1 MWSSTTPTASVNGP
15 ELVARTFSHP
25 GSNPNLSRLGRAA
38 RLLVH
43 HWGDLSETSRSK
55 PSAAIRVVPWKG
67 TDAELVA
74 LAGPGGPKFAAAVYD
89 RFGPDINRLV
99 RHLLGRDDDLDD
111 LVHDCFMAVMRG
123 MARVRDPSAL
133 QGWMA
138 SVTVNTVRSH
148 LRKRRVRRLW
158 STTGEALTEVA
169 ARGVDHE
176 ARQLLAA
183 TYAVLDK
190 LGTDERL
197 AFVLRHVEQRPLAE
211 VAELCGCSLA
221 TIKRRLSRA
230 DQRFARHAAK
240 HPILA
245 ERLAASPKRSKH
257 VAV

>member
-1 MWSSTTPTASVNGP
+1 MSKAASNG
-15 ELVARTFSHP
+15 A
-25 GSNPNLSRLGRAA
+25 
-38 RLLVH
+38 
-43 HWGDLSETSRSK
+43 
-55 PSAAIRVVPWKG
+55 SAAVRVVPWRG

-74 LAGPGGPKFAAAVYD
+74 LAGAGGPKFAAAVYD
-89 RFGPDINRLV
+89 RFGSDINRLV
-99 RHLLGRDDDLDD
+99 RHLLGRDEDLDD

-123 MARVRDPSAL
+123 MGRVRDPAAL

-158 STTGEALTEVA
+158 STGGEALTEA
-169 ARGVDHE
+169 PARGVDHE

-183 TYAVLDK
+183 TYAVLDR
-190 LGTDERL
+190 LATDERL

-230 DQRFARHAAK
+230 DQRFARHASK

-245 ERLAASPKRSKH
+245 ERFAASPKRSKH